1 MLEVAKTVTVEI
13 LEQDPDLK
21 MAANLPISNFLHQ
34 QKGKT
39 AWSKIS

>member
-1 MLEVAKTVTVEI
+1 LYAESILAEDEELIKTENAG
-13 LEQDPDLK
+13 LK
-21 MAANLPISNFLHQ
+21 SFLLA

>member
-1 MLEVAKTVTVEI
+1 MLEVAKTVAVEI

-21 MAANLPISNFLHQ
+21 MAVNLPVTNFLQQ